1 MTQTRNY
8 PSNFICMTMQAW
20 ISRKF
25 SRDCSRILFI
35 DLFFVFSFFLFLFSF
50 FFFFLPLE
58 HLGSCVSVLLHSYL
72 YQWQIYWG
80 AGCLHYTLP
89 SALLCWPWPIQA
101 LSYERE
107 WGPRSWH
114 ISVTITS
121 SAALSS
127 ICWPALNHEK
137 YLRVISLDL
146 LVSRSEAR
154 LVSPRAS
161 ISDYSFWE

>member
-8 PSNFICMTMQAW
+8 PSNLICMTMQAW

-25 SRDCSRILFI
+25 SHDCSRILFI
-35 DLFFVFSFFLFLFSF
+35 NLFFGFAFF
-50 FFFFLPLE
+50 FFFFLPSWTPWLMCVCFTPLTFIPMTDL
-58 HLGSCVSVLLHSYL
+58 LGSR
-72 YQWQIYWG
+72 
-80 AGCLHYTLP
+80 AGCLHYTLS